1 MAVYRFKGV
10 SGIQDEVYSPTQAQA
25 VRMAKDSQLELVS
38 IKISKREL
46 MRMRDLANLPKNID
60 NETIVREFITRKL
73 NGR

>member
-38 IKISKREL
+38 TKISKREL

-60 NETIVREFITRKL
+60 NENILRAFITKIL
-73 NGR
+73 DGK